1 MHESCPSGDV
11 LDALLAGRL
20 RESEELAV
28 EGHIGGC
35 ATCQARLQKFT
46 DAAAVLPKTSIPAS
60 ARDPADSERL
70 KDVMD
75 AMRRMSPAPATA
87 TGMPQTDVVP
97 CDDLQ
102 NGRAGWSRRP
112 ARIGE
117 YRVEAVLGQGG
128 IGIVYRASDP
138 SLFRDVAIKVLR
150 PALADDASMRE
161 RFLREARNAAA
172 LRHDHVVA
180 IYGVGEHA
188 GQPFLV
194 MEYIP
199 GGSLADRLI
208 RKGRLSC
215 PEVVR
220 LGIEVASGLA
230 AAHAKG
236 IIHRDVKPGNILWDA
251 ERARYKLSDFG
262 LAKALDDVG
271 LTQTGTVAGT
281 PEYLS
286 PEQAE
291 GRAVDARSDL
301 FSLGAVLY
309 AACSGT
315 SPFHADS
322 TMGSLHR
329 VRTHMP
335 VDLRE
340 VRDDCPPEL
349 AKLAGCMLAKDPQ
362 RRYTSATEVV
372 EELQQFESRIAGDGR
387 EAGGP
392 AGRRVQQRVA
402 RRLAAGLAA
411 AALAIAAIIWYTTRD
426 REPLAKAGDQGQPIM
441 PLSAAS
447 QAGQRGFHIVG
458 RAEKYDSLGD
468 AVARAAPKDVIEVH
482 GDANLHVAP
491 IQIEKKPLVIRAAR
505 GSRPVILPPEGAVAS
520 EPLFTTDSDLTLE
533 GIEVRWA
540 AGGTLEGIDSPN
552 IRAAIKA
559 TGGTLRLDRCELTV
573 GQRDACIAVFGGG
586 SVVINTR
593 LLAEDGL
600 CVAWRPR
607 AGDRLQVQNCVL
619 TGQCCLAVACEDQA
633 GKLPAS
639 LQLSQ
644 STWQGKKG
652 VQVNVANAPRVSLVV
667 RTDHNL
673 FAADHLLVLYWPF
686 KGPRAVMSPD
696 LGFLRGRLREM
707 ISWQEQEN
715 HYGATTVFLSR
726 QSPRQPLTP
735 VDDSPKDVAA
745 WEAFWNRPASGS
757 VQGGKVQGDNSA
769 NQLRGKAGAD
779 ASKVGPGPINGSSS

>member
-1 MHESCPSGDV
+1 MRESCPSGEV

-28 EGHIGGC
+28 EDHIGGC

-60 ARDPADSERL
+60 AQDPADSERL
-70 KDVMD
+70 KDVME

-87 TGMPQTDVVP
+87 MGTPATDVVP

-112 ARIGE
+112 ARIGD

-138 SLFRDVAIKVLR
+138 SLHRDVAIKVLR
-150 PALADDASMRE
+150 PALADDAVMRE

-230 AAHAKG
+230 AAHTKG

-309 AACSGT
+309 AACSGS
-315 SPFHADS
+315 SPFRADS

-329 VRTHMP
+329 VRTHTP
-335 VDLRE
+335 ADLRQ
-340 VRDDCPPEL
+340 VRDDCAPEL
-349 AKLAGCMLAKDPQ
+349 AKLVDCLLAKDPQ
-362 RRYTSATEVV
+362 RRYTSATEVA
-372 EELQQFESRIAGDGR
+372 EELRQLESRIAGDGR
-387 EAGGP
+387 VTGRPARRGG
-392 AGRRVQQRVA
+392 RQRLA
-402 RRLAAGLAA
+402 RRLVAGIAAS
-411 AALAIAAIIWYTTRD
+411 ALAIAAIIWYTTRD
-426 REPLAKAGDQGQPIM
+426 NEPLANAGDQGQSIT
-441 PLSAAS
+441 PLASAS
-447 QAGQRGFHIVG
+447 QATQRAFHIVG
-458 RAEKYDSLGD
+458 RAETYDSLSD
-468 AVARAAPKDVIEVH
+468 AVTRAAPKDVIEVH
-482 GDANLHVAP
+482 GDANLHVEP
-491 IQIEKKPLVIRAAR
+491 IRIEKKPLVIRAAR
-505 GSRPVILPPEGAVAS
+505 GSRPVILPPVGAAAS
-520 EPLFTTDSDLTLE
+520 EPLFSTNSDLTLE
-533 GIEVRWA
+533 GIAIRWA
-540 AGGTLEGIDSPN
+540 AGGTLDGVDSPD
-552 IRAAIKA
+552 IRSAIKT
-559 TGGTLRLDRCELTV
+559 TGGTLRIERCELTV
-573 GQRDACIAVFGGG
+573 GQRDACLAVLGGTCELE
-586 SVVINTR
+586 NTR
-593 LLAEDGL
+593 LSALDGL
-600 CVAWRPR
+600 CAAWRPR
-607 AGDRLQVQNCVL
+607 ANDRLTLQNCVL
-619 TGQCCLAVACEDQA
+619 TGQCCLALSGDDQP
-633 GKLPAS
+633 GRLPAS
-639 LQLSQ
+639 LHSSQ
-644 STWQGKKG
+644 STWQGRKG
-652 VQVNVANAPRVSLVV
+652 LQVNVASAQRFSVTIQ
-667 RTDHNL
+667 TDHNL
-673 FAADHLLVLYWPF
+673 FAVDHLLVLYWPF
-686 KGPRAVMSPD
+686 KGPRALMSPD
-696 LGFLRGRLREM
+696 LDFLRGRLRDM
-707 ISWQEQEN
+707 ISWQEREN

-726 QSPRQPLTP
+726 QSPRQALTP
-735 VDDSPKDVAA
+735 VDDSPKEVAA

-757 VQGGKVQGDNSA
+757 AQGAEAKE
-769 NQLRGKAGAD
+769 LRGKVGAKESEVG
-779 ASKVGPGPINGSSS
+779 ASSHQGKLD